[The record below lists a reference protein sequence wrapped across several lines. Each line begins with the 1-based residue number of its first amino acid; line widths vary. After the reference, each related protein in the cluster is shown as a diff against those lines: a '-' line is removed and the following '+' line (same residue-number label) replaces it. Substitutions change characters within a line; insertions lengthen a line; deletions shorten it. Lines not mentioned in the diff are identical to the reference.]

1 MTESARDEALRLARE
16 AFPVV
21 YRGPLGSPELA
32 FTIEGAMELIALSR
46 QRSGWVWVPEEPTIE
61 MIYKGYMKITQCIE
75 SDSRDIGPCYRAML
89 AATPKQEEGT

>member
-32 FTIEGAMELIALSR
+32 FTIEGAMELIALAR
-46 QRSGWVWVPEEPTIE
+46 QRLGWVWVPDEPTQAMWE
-61 MIYKGYMKITQCIE
+61 AAKTTVPDGWGNLDDM
-75 SDSRDIGPCYRAML
+75 YRAML
-89 AATPKQEEGT
+89 AAAPKPGEGK